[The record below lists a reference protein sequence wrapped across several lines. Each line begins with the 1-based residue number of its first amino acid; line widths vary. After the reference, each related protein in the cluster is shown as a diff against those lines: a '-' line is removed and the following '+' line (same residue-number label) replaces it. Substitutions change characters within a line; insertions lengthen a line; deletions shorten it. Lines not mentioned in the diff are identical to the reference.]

1 MISNF
6 IWLMKLVR
14 TKILEGLIL
23 PELDISYWDFCIIL
37 AVVCIVATVLI
48 NGVRIGGS
56 AAIGTDERR
65 KADEQKRRND
75 EQKKS
80 YTHYRNERERNE
92 AYDDRYRREHGYKLK
107 KR

>member
-37 AVVCIVATVLI
+37 AVVGIVATVLI
-48 NGVRIGGS
+48 NAVKISGNRD
-56 AAIGTDERR
+56 AANATKGEDGFKGNFDRFKAKR
-65 KADEQKRRND
+65 KEQRVENNRKNMHRGIKD
-75 EQKKS
+75 
-80 YTHYRNERERNE
+80 
-92 AYDDRYRREHGYKLK
+92 
-107 KR
+107 

>member
-37 AVVCIVATVLI
+37 AVVGIVAVVLL
-48 NGVRIGGS
+48 NSVRISGGS
-56 AAIGTDERR
+56 ASSFAKEKKNNSYGKYKERR
-65 KADEQKRRND
+65 Q
-75 EQKKS
+75 
-80 YTHYRNERERNE
+80 RNEKFSKK
-92 AYDDRYRREHGYKLK
+92 YKNGD
-107 KR
+107 